1 MQGLHEL
8 ATDFTAML
16 AAGHKQAAADKYWSP
31 DIAIVEPADRQDG
44 SPDIAIVEPAD
55 RQDGSPVTAIG
66 FPAAQQKLAQWL
78 GHNTIEDVLIDG
90 PFVTGDRFALFID
103 MEIVRGDTGRRE
115 PFSEIAMYT
124 VRNGKIVEERHF
136 YDRSDGEFRS
146 KGGVA

>member
-1 MQGLHEL
+1 MQGLQEL

-16 AAGHKQAAADKYWSP
+16 AAGRKRAAADKYWSL
-31 DIAIVEPADRQDG
+31 DIAIVKPADRKDG
-44 SPDIAIVEPAD
+44 P
-55 RQDGSPVTAIG
+55 PVTVAG

-78 GHNTIEDVLIDG
+78 DHNTIEDVLIDG

-103 MEIVRGDTGRRE
+103 MEIVRGDTGMRE

-124 VRNGKIVEERHF
+124 VSDGKIVEERHF
-136 YDRSDGEFRS
+136 YDRIDGDFRS

>member
-1 MQGLHEL
+1 MQGIHEL

-16 AAGHKQAAADKYWSP
+16 AAGRKRAAADKYWSP
-31 DIAIVEPADRQDG
+31 DI
-44 SPDIAIVEPAD
+44 SIVEPAD

-103 MEIVRGDTGRRE
+103 MEIVRGDTGTRE

-124 VRNGKIVEERHF
+124 VRDGKIVEERHF